1 MTMEGN
7 QEFDP
12 AYESFIANT
21 RKGAREADLLSSHK
35 YADWII
41 LETREA
47 LNNGIQSPA
56 EATSLLAKL
65 DAVFERTKDIAI
77 VDAVNELKSD
87 IRERYPDLE
96 Y

>member
-1 MTMEGN
+1 MEGN
-7 QEFDP
+7 RGFDP
-12 AYESFIANT
+12 AYESFIANA
-21 RKGAREADLLSSHK
+21 RKDARDAELLSSRK
-35 YADWII
+35 YADWVI
-41 LETREA
+41 LETRET

-65 DAVFERTKDIAI
+65 DAVFERTNDIAI